1 MAGKPASKSTSSKK
15 STSYDK
21 SSKRIAKV
29 KKRRPGIVS
38 KNNTSNI
45 KNSRNYTKAYRGQG
59 R

>member
-15 STSYDK
+15 STSYEK
-21 SSKRIAKV
+21 QFMAKV

-45 KNSRNYTKAYRGQG
+45 KSSRNYTKAYRGQG